1 MAGAKRVGPDPR
13 ISARRAA
20 RLYRLLTTLDQSA
33 RNRTQLVK
41 LGRAGMRTFYRDL
54 TVLDDCKIEIRLKKG
69 HYGLVTALDTALNR
83 LPFPTPELTF
93 GDVFE
98 LSKGRTAAHAKLR
111 AQVQALTG

>member
-1 MAGAKRVGPDPR
+1 MAGAKRLGPDPR
-13 ISARRAA
+13 ISTRRAA
-20 RLYRLLTTLDQSA
+20 RLYRLLTTLNQSG
-33 RNRTQLVK
+33 RSRPQLVK

-54 TVLDDCKIEIRLKKG
+54 TVLDDCKIEVRLMKG
-69 HYGLVTALDTALNR
+69 QYCLMTALDTALNR

-111 AQVQALTG
+111 GQVQALTG